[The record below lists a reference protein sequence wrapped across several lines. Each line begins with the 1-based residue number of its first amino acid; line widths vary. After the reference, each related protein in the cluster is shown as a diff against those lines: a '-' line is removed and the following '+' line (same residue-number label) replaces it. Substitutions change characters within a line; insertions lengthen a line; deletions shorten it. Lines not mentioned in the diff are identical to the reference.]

1 VMRVLFVLAIPGLV
15 FGFLLQVPP
24 LVMDT
29 GFYGYWQEDT
39 SLANVVLVLVLAPP
53 ALLVARVIYIVA
65 DWLTSASRPDRPAR
79 P

>member
-1 VMRVLFVLAIPGLV
+1 MQVLFVLAIPGLV

-29 GFYGYWQEDT
+29 GFYGFWQEDT

-53 ALLVARVIYIVA
+53 ALLVARVLYIVV
-65 DWLTSASRPDRPAR
+65 DWLSSEPHPDRRAKP
-79 P
+79 